1 MKDKEYEA
9 GKNEICLIQE
19 KETNLVI
26 KSTGICRVYWRQ
38 KAKCTI
44 KHCLEKKCLKWRNK
58 MQKQYNMK
66 QMTFQFVVNSVDEY
80 FVP

>member
-26 KSTGICRVYWRQ
+26 KSTGICRV
-38 KAKCTI
+38 
-44 KHCLEKKCLKWRNK
+44 H
-58 MQKQYNMK
+58 
-66 QMTFQFVVNSVDEY
+66 
-80 FVP
+80 

>member
-1 MKDKEYEA
+1 MYNKTLF
-9 GKNEICLIQE
+9 G
-19 KETNLVI
+19 
-26 KSTGICRVYWRQ
+26 
-38 KAKCTI
+38 
-44 KHCLEKKCLKWRNK
+44 KKCLKWRNK